1 MAADLYHASPF
12 HDTSSAASLPMLENA
27 RRQFFFVLFAILLG
41 VASIAFLKPSLG
53 NDLKGGTQ
61 LLYDVPADVL
71 DELVK
76 KERENKDS
84 VMAQTISV
92 MRERIDPNGT
102 LDPLIT
108 RSGETGILVELAYF
122 ENPQDLKRVLDR
134 ISNLGRLEMR
144 MVAYDG
150 WSKDGNAITSARL
163 KTDKERL
170 EKWLEDEDNKA
181 LIAKDPRNI
190 RRYNED
196 PQNGPALKILKWY
209 PREIRAN
216 PKDASRW
223 DRSNADSPALAGITV
238 QAFDDKQWNAGA
250 IPEDVL
256 KLPAQEQRLIE
267 FVAINMGERS
277 FSGEDLEPSGVG
289 EGSGDDGTPCVNYE
303 IIGAL
308 KSAYADWS
316 AEHKGKES
324 AIILNDYVK
333 STPTFLGKIPGRG
346 RITGAFTRD
355 EVTELVKVLKTGSLR
370 IEPEKLSQTTIG
382 PNLGQEAI
390 ERGLWSIVGGGLLVF
405 AFMLAFYKI
414 AGSIACVALL
424 LNVFLLYAGI
434 LFMQATITLPGL
446 GGIVLTLGMAVD
458 ANVLI
463 YERIREELQKGKE
476 MLQAVRSG
484 FERAMSAI
492 LDSNITTFLVGLVL
506 FNIGSGPVRG
516 FAVTLMVGIVT
527 TVFTQFFV
535 SRLLFHWALSS
546 KKLEGWQ
553 PNTLFENRSIDF
565 VGKIR
570 ACVILSAVLIVA
582 GVGFSLTVS
591 PETKLSID
599 FTGGSNLQ
607 MVCAEPTDA
616 DDIRDTLKADAEFA
630 AAYPTF
636 SVNPFGEDGT
646 GFNIRLKLTGDQRGE
661 IEAERNEWRQ
671 GRKDYLA
678 KLNDEN
684 LSEEER
690 SQLTPPAAYTPPYV
704 KALGRVFGDR
714 LVAPA
719 FSGGDLIPHPTKP
732 NLKMAQ
738 VDVHFARPVV
748 AAQVVER
755 LNGNLLGGQVT
766 PIDTQGQPTGDE
778 TQTTGRDFRVEWN
791 TQSST
796 KRWQLAELISLELAD
811 LTDADDKP
819 IVLSDPFPE
828 AQEIQG
834 RLVNDLR
841 NNAIGALLLA
851 WALIVFYLRVRF
863 LEYKYGLAAVVA
875 LIHDVL
881 ITFGV
886 VVLFNRYEIVNAE
899 ISIAMIACFLTIIGY
914 SVNDTIVVFDRIREN
929 RIENARN
936 GVEESFRSL
945 INRSLNQTLSRTVL
959 TTVLTLFV
967 VIAQLV
973 VNYNSGSN
981 LEAFAFAMTIG
992 MCCGVYSTMYI
1003 AAPILIWMDRGDP
1016 VEVPDDPR
1024 DPTREG
1030 DYDNE
1035 AEIAAQEAAAA
1046 AAQKEA

>member
-1 MAADLYHASPF
+1 
-12 HDTSSAASLPMLENA
+12 MLENA
-27 RRQFFFVLFAILLG
+27 RRQFFLVLFAILLG
-41 VASIAFLKPSLG
+41 VASIAFLQPSLG

-71 DELVK
+71 DELVT
-76 KERENKDS
+76 KENASKDS

-108 RSGETGILVELAYF
+108 RSGETGILVELSYF

-150 WSKDGNAITSARL
+150 WAKEADAITAPRL
-163 KTDKERL
+163 KAEKERL
-170 EKWLEDEDNKA
+170 DAWLKTPENAA

-196 PQNGPALKILKWY
+196 LTAGPLLKFLNWY
-209 PREIRAN
+209 PREIL
-216 PKDASRW
+216 PSPTDSSRW
-223 DRSNADSPALAGITV
+223 DTSYADSPKLGAVTA
-238 QAFDDKQWNAGA
+238 QAFDEAQWNAGV
-250 IPEDVL
+250 IPEATL
-256 KLPAQEQRLIE
+256 KLDVKERRLIE
-267 FVAINMGERS
+267 FVAINMKERS
-277 FSGEDLEPSGVG
+277 FSGEDLDPAGVG
-289 EGSGDDGTPCVNYE
+289 RGQGDDGTPCVNYE
-303 IIGAL
+303 IVGAL
-308 KSAYADWS
+308 QAAYADWS
-316 AEHKGKES
+316 EEHKDRES
-324 AIILNDYVK
+324 AIILNGYIK
-333 STPTFLGKIPGRG
+333 SAPTFISKIPGRG
-346 RITGAFTRD
+346 RITGSFTVD
-355 EVTELVKVLKTGSLR
+355 EVDELVKVLRTGSLR

-382 PNLGQEAI
+382 PSLGEAAI
-390 ERGLWSIVGGGLLVF
+390 QRGLWSIVGGGVLVF

-414 AGSIACVALL
+414 AGTIACVALL

-506 FNIGSGPVRG
+506 FNVGVGPVRG

-535 SRLLFHWALSS
+535 SRLLFHWALSNN
-546 KKLEGWQ
+546 KLDGWK

-570 ACVILSAVLIVA
+570 ACVALSALVILGGI
-582 GVGFSLTVS
+582 GYSMTVP
-591 PETKLSID
+591 PEEKLSID

-607 MVCAEPTDA
+607 MVLAEPTDA
-616 DDIRDTLKADAEFA
+616 DSVRATLSGDAEFL
-630 AAYPTF
+630 AAYPTY
-636 SVNPFGEDGT
+636 SVNPFGEEGT
-646 GFNIRLKLTGDQRGE
+646 GYNIRLKLTGAQRDE
-661 IEAERNEWRQ
+661 IDSQREAWRQ
-671 GRKDYLA
+671 TRKEYLA
-678 KLNDEN
+678 KLTDEN
-684 LSEEER
+684 ISEEDRAALE
-690 SQLTPPAAYTPPYV
+690 PPAAYTPPYLD
-704 KALGRVFGDR
+704 ALERVFGGK
-714 LVAPA
+714 LVEPA
-719 FSGGDLIPHPTKP
+719 FSGKLLVPKLDQKTQAFAKI
-732 NLKMAQ
+732 
-738 VDVHFARPVV
+738 DVHFARPVV
-748 AAQVVER
+748 VAQVKER
-755 LNGNLLGGQVT
+755 L
-766 PIDTQGQPTGDE
+766 
-778 TQTTGRDFRVEWN
+778 TQTLQAGEVTSLGDAAAETGKDFRVEW
-791 TQSST
+791 TTPSST
-796 KRWQLAELISLELAD
+796 RPWQLAELVSAELAD
-811 LTDADDKP
+811 LTDASGAQ

-834 RLVNDLR
+834 RLVDDLR
-841 NNAIGALLLA
+841 NAAIGALILA
-851 WALIVFYLRVRF
+851 WGLIVLYLRVRF

-881 ITFGV
+881 VTFGV
-886 VVLFNRYEIVNAE
+886 VVLCNHLGLVSAE
-899 ISIAMIACFLTIIGY
+899 ISLAMIACFLTIIGY

-936 GVEESFRSL
+936 GVDESFRSL

-967 VIAQLV
+967 VIAQLI
-973 VNYNSGSN
+973 VNFNSGSD

-1024 DPTREG
+1024 DPEREG

-1035 AEIAAQEAAAA
+1035 AELAAQEAAAA
-1046 AAQKEA
+1046 KEA

>member
-1 MAADLYHASPF
+1 
-12 HDTSSAASLPMLENA
+12 MLENA
-27 RRQFFFVLFAILLG
+27 RRQFILVLFAILLG

-71 DELVK
+71 DDLAQ
-76 KERENKDS
+76 KENASKDS
-84 VMAQTISV
+84 IMAQTITV

-108 RSGETGILVELAYF
+108 RSGETGILVELSYF

-144 MVAYDG
+144 IVAYEG
-150 WSKDGNAITSARL
+150 WAQEGNSLVASRI
-163 KTDKERL
+163 KVEKERL
-170 EKWLEDEDNKA
+170 EAWLKKPDNAA

-196 PQNGPALKILKWY
+196 LVNGPILKYLHWY
-209 PREIRAN
+209 PREIRVN
-216 PKDASRW
+216 PKDATRW
-223 DRSNADSPALAGITV
+223 DTSYADLPAYQPITV
-238 QAFDDKQWNAGA
+238 QAFDEAQWNGGA
-250 IPEDVL
+250 IPEAVL
-256 KLPAQEQRLIE
+256 AGEPKDQRLVE
-267 FVAINMGERS
+267 FLAVNMAERS
-277 FSGEDLEPSGVG
+277 FSGEDLDPSGCG
-289 EGSGDDGTPCVNYE
+289 LGQADGRPAVNYE
-303 IIGAL
+303 IVGAL
-308 KSAYADWS
+308 KAAYADWS
-316 AEHKGKES
+316 AEHKDKQS
-324 AIILNDYVK
+324 AIILNGFVK
-333 STPTFLGKIPGRG
+333 SAPTFISKIPGRG
-346 RITGAFTRD
+346 QITGDFTID
-355 EVTELVKVLKTGSLR
+355 EVEELIKVLRTGSLR

-382 PNLGQEAI
+382 PNLGEAAI
-390 ERGLWSIVGGGLLVF
+390 TRGLWSILGGGALVF

-414 AGSIACVALL
+414 AGTIACVALL

-476 MLQAVRSG
+476 MMQAVRSG

-506 FNIGSGPVRG
+506 FNVGVGPVRG

-535 SRLLFHWALSS
+535 SRLLFHWALSNG
-546 KKLEGWQ
+546 KLEGWK

-570 ACVILSAVLIVA
+570 ACVVLSAIVIIG
-582 GVGFSLTVS
+582 GVGYSMTVP
-591 PETKLSID
+591 PEEKLSID

-607 MVCAEPTDA
+607 MVCAEATDA
-616 DDIRDTLKADAEFA
+616 TSIRGKLAADAAFLSS
-630 AAYPTF
+630 YPTY
-636 SVNPFGEDGT
+636 SVNEVGEDGT
-646 GFNIRLKLTGDQRGE
+646 GYNIRLKLTEAQRAQ
-661 IEAERNEWRQ
+661 IEEQRAEKREE
-671 GRKDYLA
+671 RKQYLA
-678 KLNDEN
+678 KLSGES

-690 SQLTPPAAYTPPYV
+690 RALVPPAPFKPPYV
-704 KALGRVFGDR
+704 KELERVFEGE
-714 LVAPA
+714 LVEPA
-719 FSGGDLIPHPTKP
+719 FSGALLVEQPGQNN
-732 NLKMAQ
+732 NLMLAQ
-738 VDVHFARPVV
+738 IDVHFARPVLTAKV
-748 AAQVVER
+748 RES
-755 LNGNLLGGQVT
+755 LGNGLAGGEVT
-766 PIDTQGQPTGDE
+766 PLGDAAA
-778 TQTTGRDFRVEWN
+778 TTGKDFRVEWS

-796 KRWQLAELISLELAD
+796 REWELAEIISEELAD
-811 LTDADDKP
+811 MQDADGNQ

-834 RLVNDLR
+834 RLVDDLR
-841 NNAIGALLLA
+841 NAAIGALILA

-863 LEYKYGLAAVVA
+863 HEYKYGLAAVVA

-881 ITFGV
+881 VTFGV
-886 VVLFNRYEIVNAE
+886 VVLCNHLGLVNAE
-899 ISIAMIACFLTIIGY
+899 ISLAMIACFLTIIGY

-936 GVEESFRSL
+936 GTDESFRSL

-967 VIAQLV
+967 VIAQLI
-973 VNYNSGSN
+973 VNWDSGSD

-1003 AAPILIWMDRGDP
+1003 AAPILIWMDKGDP

-1024 DPTREG
+1024 DPEREG

-1035 AEIAAQEAAAA
+1035 AELAAQEAAAA
-1046 AAQKEA
+1046 ALKKEA

>member
-1 MAADLYHASPF
+1 
-12 HDTSSAASLPMLENA
+12 MLENA
-27 RRQFFFVLFAILLG
+27 RRQFFLVLFAILLG

-71 DELVK
+71 DDLAQ
-76 KERENKDS
+76 KENASKDTI
-84 VMAQTISV
+84 MAQTISV

-108 RSGETGILVELAYF
+108 RSGETGILVELSYF

-144 MVAYDG
+144 VVAYDG
-150 WSKDGNAITSARL
+150 WAQEGNSLVASRI
-163 KTDKERL
+163 KVEKERL
-170 EKWLEDEDNKA
+170 ETWLKKPDNAA

-196 PQNGPALKILKWY
+196 LVNGPILKYLHWY
-209 PREIRAN
+209 PREIRVS
-216 PKDASRW
+216 PEDATRW
-223 DRSNADSPALAGITV
+223 DTSYADSPSYAPITV
-238 QAFDDKQWNAGA
+238 QAFDDAQWNGGA
-250 IPEDVL
+250 VPEPML
-256 KLPAQEQRLIE
+256 EAAPAERRLVE
-267 FVAINMGERS
+267 FLAVNMAERS
-277 FSGEDLEPSGVG
+277 FSGEDLDPSGCG
-289 EGSGDDGTPCVNYE
+289 LGQRDGRPAVNYE
-303 IIGAL
+303 IVGAL
-308 KSAYADWS
+308 KAAYADWS
-316 AEHKGKES
+316 AAHKGQAS
-324 AIILNDYVK
+324 AIILNGFVK
-333 STPTFLGKIPGRG
+333 SAPTFISKIPGRG
-346 RITGAFTRD
+346 QITGDFTIE
-355 EVTELVKVLKTGSLR
+355 EVEELIKVLRTGSLR

-382 PNLGQEAI
+382 PNLGEAAI
-390 ERGLWSIVGGGLLVF
+390 TRGLWSILGGGALVF

-414 AGSIACVALL
+414 AGTIACVALL

-506 FNIGSGPVRG
+506 FNVGVGPVRG

-535 SRLLFHWALSS
+535 SRLLFHWALSNN
-546 KKLEGWQ
+546 KLEGWQ
-553 PNTLFENRSIDF
+553 PNTLFENRSVDF

-570 ACVILSAVLIVA
+570 ACVAVSALVIIG
-582 GVGFSLTVS
+582 GVGYSLTVP
-591 PETKLSID
+591 PEEKLSID

-607 MVCAEPTDA
+607 MVLAEQTDA
-616 DDIRDTLKADAEFA
+616 ASIRDKLKADAGFLA
-630 AAYPTF
+630 SYPTY
-636 SVNPFGEDGT
+636 SVNEVGEDGT
-646 GFNIRLKLTGDQRGE
+646 GYNIRLKLTAAQRADIDAQRDE
-661 IEAERNEWRQ
+661 KREE
-671 GRKDYLA
+671 RKDYLA
-678 KLNDEN
+678 KLTDD
-684 LSEEER
+684 S
-690 SQLTPPAAYTPPYV
+690 LTEDQRRALKPPAPFKPPYV
-704 KALGRVFGDR
+704 EELERVFAGD
-714 LVAPA
+714 LVEPA
-719 FSGGDLIPHPTKP
+719 FSGALMVPQPGQNN
-732 NLKMAQ
+732 NLMLAQ
-738 VDVHFARPVV
+738 IDVHFARPVV
-748 AAQVVER
+748 TAKVRE
-755 LNGNLLGGQVT
+755 NLGSGLAGGEVT
-766 PIDTQGQPTGDE
+766 PLGDPAA
-778 TQTTGRDFRVEWN
+778 TTGKDFRVEWS
-791 TQSST
+791 TQNST
-796 KRWQLAELISLELAD
+796 REWQLAEIINEELSGME
-811 LTDADDKP
+811 DADGNQ

-834 RLVNDLR
+834 RLVDDLR
-841 NNAIGALLLA
+841 NAAIGALILA
-851 WALIVFYLRVRF
+851 WGLIVFYLRLRF
-863 LEYKYGLAAVVA
+863 HEYKYGLAAVVA

-881 ITFGV
+881 VTFGV
-886 VVLFNRYEIVNAE
+886 VVLCNHLGLVNAE
-899 ISIAMIACFLTIIGY
+899 ISLAMIACFLTIIGY

-936 GVEESFRSL
+936 DVDESFRSL

-967 VIAQLV
+967 VIAQLI
-973 VNYNSGSN
+973 VNWNSGSD

-1003 AAPILIWMDRGDP
+1003 AAPILIWMDKGDP

-1024 DPTREG
+1024 DPEREG

-1035 AEIAAQEAAAA
+1035 AELAAQEAAAA
-1046 AAQKEA
+1046 AAKKEA